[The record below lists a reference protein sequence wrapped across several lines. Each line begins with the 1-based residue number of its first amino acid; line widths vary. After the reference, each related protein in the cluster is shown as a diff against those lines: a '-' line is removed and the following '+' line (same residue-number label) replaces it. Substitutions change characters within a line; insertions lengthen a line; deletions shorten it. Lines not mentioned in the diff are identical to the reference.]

1 MGAEVIT
8 YDRQTGDRAKIAKEI
23 TEKTGATLVP
33 PYDDYELMAGQG
45 TVGLEIAEQLDAIG
59 VQADRVI
66 CPVGGGGLAAG
77 LSVAM
82 HSRHQG
88 TEIWAAEPRNFDD
101 TKRSLEAGTALPI
114 IPGQSS
120 ICDSIVTAQPGKLT
134 FPINLKTLS
143 GGYAVDETE
152 VLNAMRILF
161 NELKIVAEPGGAVSL
176 AAALSN
182 KQALQGQTV
191 VALVSGGNVD
201 MDSFLGWMV

>member
-1 MGAEVIT
+1 
-8 YDRQTGDRAKIAKEI
+8 
-23 TEKTGATLVP
+23 
-33 PYDDYELMAGQG
+33 
-45 TVGLEIAEQLDAIG
+45 
-59 VQADRVI
+59 
-66 CPVGGGGLAAG
+66 
-77 LSVAM
+77 
-82 HSRHQG
+82 
-88 TEIWAAEPRNFDD
+88 
-101 TKRSLEAGTALPI
+101 
-114 IPGQSS
+114 
-120 ICDSIVTAQPGKLT
+120 VTAQPGKLT

-152 VLNAMRILF
+152 VLSAMRILF